1 MPPFFSFLILIT
13 LDILSP
19 HLSSFHWLFVL
30 FFLFHFIDFS
40 PDLDLFSLLSTS
52 LGCDFFLC
60 VLEFSVCFYIA
71 SMISLQFFFFLY
83 RQLSAMNLPLLY
95 GIRLER
101 LYNSFS
107 IKYSKSFIYF
117 LISVW
122 PVFHSFHFYE
132 IVNFLL
138 LLIYNFNLWWSD
150 IGC

>member
-1 MPPFFSFLILIT
+1 MFFSENQQLVSLTLCTVFPLSFYWFQPRFRFVFLA
-13 LDILSP
+13 
-19 HLSSFHWLFVL
+19 VY
-30 FFLFHFIDFS
+30 FF
-40 PDLDLFSLLSTS
+40 
-52 LGCDFFLC
+52 GVWFLC